1 MFFGKWRKKEKS
13 FEKKFGDLGAAVLSE
28 RDYKDST
35 KIEQYVVE
43 RLEQMIEITQ
53 EVEEE
58 KAEYRMV
65 TSYLGDI
72 QMMEEMPEEERAK
85 IGEVALNVVQLNA
98 ARTEFLN
105 SAKKLSDAQFTL
117 LESEE
122 QNVPDAI
129 KRLEDNERYRDTIE
143 RDMKYLER
151 EKSEWVL
158 RKEYLTEQRVKLR
171 NLLYI
176 WVGLAVTAAV
186 VMGIVQLM
194 TEIDMYYGWMG
205 LVFAAAVAIALTYWK
220 IQDDGAE
227 IAVAERSRNR
237 AVVLLNK
244 VKIKYVNIANAVD
257 YACERYHVTSA
268 KELNQQW
275 EYYLEAVKE
284 REKYQRT
291 NEDLE
296 YFNGRLVRLLRQYQ
310 FFDAQ
315 VWVKQALALVDPKEM
330 VEVKHGLIARRQK
343 LRARIEANME
353 AVRGQRAEAEQ
364 LLGKVGSMR
373 PQVEQILQT
382 IDRLENT
389 AS

>member
-13 FEKKFGDLGAAVLSE
+13 FEKKLGDLETTVLSE

-43 RLEQMIEITQ
+43 RLEQIIELTQ
-53 EVEEE
+53 EIEEE
-58 KAEYRMV
+58 KSEYRMV

-72 QMMEEMPEEERAK
+72 QMMEEMPGEERAK
-85 IGEVALNVVQLNA
+85 IAEVAQNVVQLNA

-105 SAKKLSDAQFTL
+105 SAKKLSDAQFAL

-129 KRLEDNERYRDTIE
+129 KRLEGNEQYRDVIE

-158 RKEYLTEQRVKLR
+158 HKEYLTEQRVRLR

-176 WVGLAVTAAV
+176 WVGLSVTAAV
-186 VMGIVQLM
+186 VMGILQLM
-194 TEIDMYYGWMG
+194 TEIDMYYGWIA
-205 LVFAAAVAIALTYWK
+205 LVFGAAIAIALTYWK

-257 YACERYHVTSA
+257 YAYERYHVTSA

-291 NEDLE
+291 NEDLD

-310 FFDAQ
+310 FYDAQ

-330 VEVKHGLIARRQK
+330 VEVKHGLITRRQK

-353 AVRGQRAEAEQ
+353 AVRGQRTEAEQ
-364 LLGKVGSMR
+364 LLDKVGSMR
-373 PQVEQILQT
+373 PQVEQILET
-382 IDRLENT
+382 IDKLENT

>member
-13 FEKKFGDLGAAVLSE
+13 FEKKLGDLETTVLSE

-43 RLEQMIEITQ
+43 RLEQMIELTQ
-53 EVEEE
+53 EIEEE
-58 KAEYRMV
+58 KSEYRMV

-72 QMMEEMPEEERAK
+72 QMMEEMPGEERAK
-85 IGEVALNVVQLNA
+85 IAEVAQNVVQLNA

-105 SAKKLSDAQFTL
+105 SAKKLSDAQFAL

-129 KRLEDNERYRDTIE
+129 KRLEGNEQYRDVIE

-158 RKEYLTEQRVKLR
+158 HKEYLTEQRVRLR

-176 WVGLAVTAAV
+176 WVGLSVTAAV
-186 VMGIVQLM
+186 VMGILQLM
-194 TEIDMYYGWMG
+194 TEIDMYYGWIA
-205 LVFAAAVAIALTYWK
+205 LVFGAAIAIALTYWK

-257 YACERYHVTSA
+257 YAYERYHVTSA

-291 NEDLE
+291 NEDLD

-310 FFDAQ
+310 FYDAQ

-330 VEVKHGLIARRQK
+330 VEVKHGLITRRQK

-353 AVRGQRAEAEQ
+353 AVRGQRTEAEQ
-364 LLGKVGSMR
+364 LLDKVGSMR
-373 PQVEQILQT
+373 PQVEQILET
-382 IDRLENT
+382 IDKLENT

>member
-13 FEKKFGDLGAAVLSE
+13 FEKKLGDLETTVLSE

-43 RLEQMIEITQ
+43 RLEQMIELTQ
-53 EVEEE
+53 EIEEE
-58 KAEYRMV
+58 KSEYRMV

-72 QMMEEMPEEERAK
+72 QMMEEMPGEERAK
-85 IGEVALNVVQLNA
+85 IAEVAQNVVQLNA

-105 SAKKLSDAQFTL
+105 SAKKLSDAQFAL

-129 KRLEDNERYRDTIE
+129 KRLEGNEQYRDVVE

-158 RKEYLTEQRVKLR
+158 HKEYLTEQRVRLR

-176 WVGLAVTAAV
+176 WVGLSVTAAV
-186 VMGIVQLM
+186 VMGILQLM
-194 TEIDMYYGWMG
+194 TEIDMYYGWIA
-205 LVFAAAVAIALTYWK
+205 LVFGAAIAIALTYWK

-257 YACERYHVTSA
+257 YAYERYHVTSA

-291 NEDLE
+291 NEDLD

-310 FFDAQ
+310 FYDAQ

-330 VEVKHGLIARRQK
+330 VEVKHGLITRRQK
-343 LRARIEANME
+343 LRARIEASME
-353 AVRGQRAEAEQ
+353 AVRGQRTEAEQ
-364 LLGKVGSMR
+364 LLDKVGSMR
-373 PQVEQILQT
+373 PQVEQILET
-382 IDRLENT
+382 IDKLENT

>member
-13 FEKKFGDLGAAVLSE
+13 FEKKLGDLETTVLSE

-43 RLEQMIEITQ
+43 RLEQMIELTQ
-53 EVEEE
+53 EIEEE
-58 KAEYRMV
+58 KSEYRMV

-72 QMMEEMPEEERAK
+72 QMMEEMPGEERAK
-85 IGEVALNVVQLNA
+85 IAEVAQNVVQLNA

-105 SAKKLSDAQFTL
+105 SAKKLSDAQFAL

-129 KRLEDNERYRDTIE
+129 KRLEGNEQYRDVVE

-158 RKEYLTEQRVKLR
+158 HKEYLTEQRVRLR

-176 WVGLAVTAAV
+176 WVGLSVTAAV
-186 VMGIVQLM
+186 VMGILQLM
-194 TEIDMYYGWMG
+194 TEIDMYYGWIA
-205 LVFAAAVAIALTYWK
+205 LVFGAAIAIALTYWK

-257 YACERYHVTSA
+257 YAYERYHVTSA

-275 EYYLEAVKE
+275 
-284 REKYQRT
+284 
-291 NEDLE
+291 
-296 YFNGRLVRLLRQYQ
+296 
-310 FFDAQ
+310 
-315 VWVKQALALVDPKEM
+315 
-330 VEVKHGLIARRQK
+330 
-343 LRARIEANME
+343 
-353 AVRGQRAEAEQ
+353 
-364 LLGKVGSMR
+364 
-373 PQVEQILQT
+373 
-382 IDRLENT
+382 
-389 AS
+389 

>member
-13 FEKKFGDLGAAVLSE
+13 FEKKLGDLETTVLSE

-43 RLEQMIEITQ
+43 RLEQMIELTQ
-53 EVEEE
+53 EIEEE
-58 KAEYRMV
+58 KSEYRMV

-72 QMMEEMPEEERAK
+72 QMMEEMPGEERAK
-85 IGEVALNVVQLNA
+85 IAEVAQNVVQLNA

-105 SAKKLSDAQFTL
+105 SAKKLSDAQFSL

-129 KRLEDNERYRDTIE
+129 KRLEGNEQYRDVVE

-158 RKEYLTEQRVKLR
+158 HKEYLTEQRVRLR

-176 WVGLAVTAAV
+176 WVGLSVTAAV
-186 VMGIVQLM
+186 VMGILQLM
-194 TEIDMYYGWMG
+194 TEIDMYYGWIA
-205 LVFAAAVAIALTYWK
+205 LVFGAAIAIALTYWK

-257 YACERYHVTSA
+257 YAYEKYHVTSA

-291 NEDLE
+291 NEDLD

-310 FFDAQ
+310 FYDAQ

-330 VEVKHGLIARRQK
+330 VEVKHGLITRRQK

-353 AVRGQRAEAEQ
+353 AVRGQRTEAEQ
-364 LLGKVGSMR
+364 LLDKVGSMR

-382 IDRLENT
+382 IDKLENT